1 MSFQDNLIR
10 LRKVAGYSK
19 AKDFAKLMGI
29 SYTTYISYENQNREP
44 KYDRLCKIADAF
56 GVTTDELLGHRAA
69 DNLYKRKYEELR
81 KKMDQVEAILKKD

>member
-19 AKDFAKLMGI
+19 AKDFVKLMGI
-29 SYTTYISYENQNREP
+29 PYSTYLNYENKEIEP
-44 KYDRLCKIADAF
+44 KYGVLCKIADAF
-56 GVTTDELLGHRAA
+56 GVTTDELLGHRTA

>member
-19 AKDFAKLMGI
+19 AKDFAAKANI
-29 SYTTYISYENQNREP
+29 SYSTYVTYENGSWPNETN
-44 KYDRLCKIADAF
+44 LCKIANAF

-81 KKMDQVEAILKKD
+81 KKMDQVEAVLKKD